1 MESTEALPP
10 PRTYEVLFFKRKNKV
25 HKSKGVSKV
34 DGRLVTHDG
43 FVKLYD
49 GDTTKQ
55 PIHASK
61 NAEIANSDFQVD
73 DQVSLGHYSVEIV
86 AVVTGIRATV
96 TKVAA
101 AKQLPAAT
109 SALPRKPLLTMN
121 GIPPVKK
128 QKTLITKTAPSGW
141 QLNRRPPAQP
151 KTAAVVDVSDDK
163 DEKKDVKP
171 QHSTNTLLKRQ
182 LALTKNR
189 STPSTLLSGR
199 ERKIMAP
206 PSSSATTNTPTS
218 TPLIQSLPGAIG
230 TLTLPQS
237 IRTIMR
243 PHQQTGVVYLWNCLT
258 GSSPHLKR
266 IAKQAGL
273 KTIPK
278 GAILADSMG
287 MGTLHNISHVC
298 RFSPQICLSLSP
310 YIFQCI
316 AWRSF

>member
-1 MESTEALPP
+1 MASKEA
-10 PRTYEVLFFKRKNKV
+10 RTYEVLYFKRKNKV

-43 FVKLYD
+43 FVQLYE

-55 PIHASK
+55 PIHTSK
-61 NAEIANSDFQVD
+61 NADIANSDFQVD
-73 DQVSLGHYSVEIV
+73 DHISLGQYSVEIV
-86 AVVTGIRATV
+86 AVVSRGTGATV
-96 TKVAA
+96 TTKVAA

-109 SALPRKPLLTMN
+109 STLPRRALLTMN

-151 KTAAVVDVSDDK
+151 KTAAVIDFSDDK
-163 DEKKDVKP
+163 EDTRDVKP
-171 QHSTNTLLKRQ
+171 QHRTATLPKRP
-182 LALTKNR
+182 LTKNS
-189 STPSTLLSGR
+189 STRNTLLSGH
-199 ERKIMAP
+199 ERKHPMAP
-206 PSSSATTNTPTS
+206 PPPSATTLPPTS
-218 TPLIQSLPGAIG
+218 TPLIPSLPGAIG

-237 IRTIMR
+237 IRTVMR

-273 KTIPK
+273 EIIPK

-287 MGTLHNISHVC
+287 MGTLHMLAHV
-298 RFSPQICLSLSP
+298 
-310 YIFQCI
+310 
-316 AWRSF
+316 